1 MTKAESSAVAQ
12 SRMRHRRQEYVRVE
26 LQVRKEDVDLV
37 RDVARALVD
46 PERESET
53 RTVLRE
59 QIVASNLGDLKALLA
74 AAPLEGI
81 ELERAGEIG
90 RDTDV

>member
-1 MTKAESSAVAQ
+1 MTKAGSSADAQ
-12 SRMRHRRQEYVRVE
+12 SRKRHRRQEYVRVE
-26 LQVRKEDVDLV
+26 LQVRKEDVALM

-53 RTVLRE
+53 RIVLQE
-59 QIVASNLGDLKALLA
+59 QIAASNLGGLKALLV

-81 ELERAGEIG
+81 ELTRARDFG
-90 RDTDV
+90 RDADI